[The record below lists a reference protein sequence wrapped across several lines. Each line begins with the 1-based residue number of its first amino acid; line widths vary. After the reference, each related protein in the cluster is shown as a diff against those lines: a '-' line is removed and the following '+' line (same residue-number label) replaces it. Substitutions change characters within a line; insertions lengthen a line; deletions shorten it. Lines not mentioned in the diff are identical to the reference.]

1 MAAALEIAEFTQASG
16 SLGVAGV
23 QEPRV
28 IQYEGSVWSCR
39 EKREIRARLYYSL
52 THENGRNACRLLFI
66 EPLL

>member
-1 MAAALEIAEFTQASG
+1 MAAALEIAELTQAPG

-52 THENGRNACRLLFI
+52 TSENGRNACRLLFI

>member
-1 MAAALEIAEFTQASG
+1 MASALEIAEYAQGSG

-23 QEPRV
+23 QEPRM
-28 IQYEGSVWSCR
+28 IQYEGYVWSCP

-52 THENGRNACRLLFI
+52 TNENGRNTCRLLFI